1 MSKDFIIKN
10 GTIISMDPKIGVLY
24 DADVLVGD
32 DTLVSVG
39 PNLVAPPGAEEI
51 DASNCI
57 VMPGFIDTHRHI
69 WQGAMRSV
77 CADWSLMDYVRGIRM
92 NAASAYTPDDIY
104 AAQYHGALEALDS
117 GVTTVADY
125 CHNINTPDHGHE
137 AIRGLQDSNLRTVW
151 SYGFNTPPLEDPAFK
166 SRDDRVSFAR
176 DLAKQYFS
184 DESSLL
190 TLGIS
195 PEEVFLWGKENQNG
209 IKQIELANELNARV
223 FWHCNGGSLTGE
235 RPRDVAALESLGLL
249 SSNMTLVHM
258 HYTDDDEWAMVA
270 NAGASVSFTPDTEM
284 QMGMNW
290 PLTDVARANNITQSY
305 GIDITSNNSADFFV
319 CLRMALQ
326 QARCREYYRINGMT
340 MALGIPFSCAEAL
353 AWGTIDGAKAIGM
366 EDHIGSLTPGKQA
379 DLQLLRMDDLTTI
392 GWDKSNPEGA
402 VIMQGQARNVDTVMV
417 SGRLVKRHGQMLADI
432 PYACSLLSD
441 ANERITREV
450 NSRGG
455 FLLSLEEALRKV
467 SETAVN

>member
-24 DADVLVGD
+24 NADVLVRD

-92 NAASAYTPDDIY
+92 NAASAYNPDDIY

-137 AIRGLQDSNLRTVW
+137 AIRGLQDSNLRAVW
-151 SYGFNTPPLEDPAFK
+151 SYGFNMPPLEDPAFK
-166 SRDDRVSFAR
+166 SRDERVSFAR

-184 DESSLL
+184 DDSSLL

-195 PEEVFLWGKENQNG
+195 PEEVFLWGEENQNG

-258 HYTDDDEWAMVA
+258 HCTDDDEWAMVA

-326 QARCREYYRINGMT
+326 QA
-340 MALGIPFSCAEAL
+340 
-353 AWGTIDGAKAIGM
+353 
-366 EDHIGSLTPGKQA
+366 
-379 DLQLLRMDDLTTI
+379 
-392 GWDKSNPEGA
+392 
-402 VIMQGQARNVDTVMV
+402 
-417 SGRLVKRHGQMLADI
+417 
-432 PYACSLLSD
+432 
-441 ANERITREV
+441 
-450 NSRGG
+450 
-455 FLLSLEEALRKV
+455 LSLIHI
-467 SETAVN
+467 